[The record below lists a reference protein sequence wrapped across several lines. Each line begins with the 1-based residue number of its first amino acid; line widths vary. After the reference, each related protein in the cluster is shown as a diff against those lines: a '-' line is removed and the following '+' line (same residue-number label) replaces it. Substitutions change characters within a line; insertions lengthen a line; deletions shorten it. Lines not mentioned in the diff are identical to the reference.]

1 MSFTEHDVHECR
13 RLMRACRLN
22 QLAIGDM
29 LRAAWADGDALGQF
43 CERVGLSVT
52 TAKQWRAT
60 AKAVTPDL
68 RTLLETS
75 GVFVSYSV
83 LREGTRMMGGQPIDP
98 GYAKLRRLIDDATTA
113 GVDRVN
119 HATYQTVLGTAPP
132 LAIVLDPQA
141 REAEEVVDYVSDMNN
156 SPNRDLLVSALLAD
170 DAVTRAELEA
180 EFDKQRA
187 EREEQGDRQQPKQ
200 PTGKPDP
207 SAALVA
213 NLLALAAQSARIIK
227 RLPKTVQLDLAQQA
241 NASVALDD
249 LDVFT
254 KRVRQI
260 AAIRTV
266 SVPAQRRAPR
276 QKAQA

>member
-1 MSFTEHDVHECR
+1 MSFTEHDVYECR
-13 RLMRACRLN
+13 RLMSACRIN

-29 LRAAWADGDALGQF
+29 LTAAWADGDTLGKF

-68 RTLLETS
+68 RMLLETS

-98 GYAKLRRLIDDATTA
+98 GYAKLRRLIDDARTTGA
-113 GVDRVN
+113 DRVN
-119 HATYQTVLGTAPP
+119 HATYQTVLGTAPS

-170 DAVTRAELEA
+170 DAVTHAELEA
-180 EFDKQRA
+180 EFNKQRA
-187 EREEQGDRQQPKQ
+187 EREEQGGQQPPKQ

-213 NLLALAAQSARIIK
+213 DLLTLAAQSARIIK
-227 RLPKTVQLDLAQQA
+227 RLPRTVQLDLAQQA

-254 KRVRQI
+254 TRIRHI

-276 QKAQA
+276 QKARA